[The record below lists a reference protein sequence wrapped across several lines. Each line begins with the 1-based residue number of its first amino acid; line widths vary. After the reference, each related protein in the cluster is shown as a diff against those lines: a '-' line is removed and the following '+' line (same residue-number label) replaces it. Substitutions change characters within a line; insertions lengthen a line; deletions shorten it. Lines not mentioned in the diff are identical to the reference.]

1 MYAVRNATRRLLS
14 TVFNSIESLQFYR
27 MYVTIRYG
35 IHRLP
40 LFDGIV
46 LCTSFKSNRISC

>member
-1 MYAVRNATRRLLS
+1 MYAVRNATSLLLS

-40 LFDGIV
+40 LLDGIV
-46 LCTSFKSNRISC
+46 ICTFFKSNRISC